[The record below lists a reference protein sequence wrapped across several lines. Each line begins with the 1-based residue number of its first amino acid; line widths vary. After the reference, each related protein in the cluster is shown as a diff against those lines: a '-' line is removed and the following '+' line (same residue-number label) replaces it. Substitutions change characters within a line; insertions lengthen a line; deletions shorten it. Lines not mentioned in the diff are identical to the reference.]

1 MLVSKVRPLLDELE
15 SAGGG
20 DGRGD
25 PLKTAAALQR
35 LVQAAHAQPLD
46 LAGHLG
52 DILRQTYFQT
62 GVRPL
67 RILRLAPELSLDCCS
82 RLKLLFLF
90 SPLFSFSFCSY
101 SLLRHCH
108 EAWDASSGEWDNV
121 VGSSLKDIESGD
133 PELQG
138 AALRTLAVV
147 PLAKMGGHLDRRRI
161 DLPRWLAESPD
172 AGVRRQVIA
181 WLFKIAF
188 FVC

>member
-25 PLKTAAALQR
+25 PVKTAAALQR

-67 RILRLAPELSLDCCS
+67 RILRFGLELSPVLYASQVLSSFCFS
-82 RLKLLFLF
+82 FL
-90 SPLFSFSFCSY
+90 FSFCSY

-133 PELQG
+133 PELQS

-172 AGVRRQVIA
+172 AGVRRQVIPH
-181 WLFKIAF
+181 
-188 FVC
+188 FVA